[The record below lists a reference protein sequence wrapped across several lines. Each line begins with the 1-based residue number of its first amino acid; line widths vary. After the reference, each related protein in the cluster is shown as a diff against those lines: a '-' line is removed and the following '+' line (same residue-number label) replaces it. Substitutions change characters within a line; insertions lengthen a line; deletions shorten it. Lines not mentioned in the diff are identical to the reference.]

1 VPIDGDALLRA
12 INPSA
17 EPPSSESLVEAA
29 LQRLL
34 AESALPPV
42 TSGMRR
48 RRASGS
54 PRRRLAL
61 AGGLLVAAAAAFAAI
76 NLPSGSSPT
85 VGVDNAFAKGVIAR
99 AAGLAGGAHDGVLHI
114 DMLVTQTSANHS
126 ANARYRVE
134 SWTQLAAPHG
144 FWETIHS
151 GSDVTT
157 TTVIGDHV
165 ESYDSATNT
174 LSGGAKQIGGPR
186 DVLFDPAY
194 HAALTVLYP
203 HEVGAG
209 EHLPRSFSQLITRLI
224 RSPHV
229 TVQRNAHVDGR
240 SAIKITA
247 LRGRAML
254 YVHPRSY
261 RPLGFVT
268 MGDPGANPQSI
279 VSVTMRFRA
288 YGRLP
293 LGSVSPPDLQRLHPT
308 AKLAS

>member
-1 VPIDGDALLRA
+1 MSRRSVPIDGDALMRA
-12 INPSA
+12 INPST
-17 EPPSSESLVEAA
+17 EPPSSEALVEAA

-34 AESALPPV
+34 GESALPPV
-42 TSGMRR
+42 TTGMRH

-61 AGGLLVAAAAAFAAI
+61 AGGLLVAAAVVAFAAI

-99 AAGLAGGAHDGVLHI
+99 ASGFAGGAHDGVLHI

-165 ESYDSATNT
+165 ESVRLGHEHAVWRGKADRRPARRAVRPGISRGADRAVSA
-174 LSGGAKQIGGPR
+174 
-186 DVLFDPAY
+186 
-194 HAALTVLYP
+194 
-203 HEVGAG
+203 
-209 EHLPRSFSQLITRLI
+209 
-224 RSPHV
+224 
-229 TVQRNAHVDGR
+229 
-240 SAIKITA
+240 
-247 LRGRAML
+247 
-254 YVHPRSY
+254 
-261 RPLGFVT
+261 
-268 MGDPGANPQSI
+268 
-279 VSVTMRFRA
+279 
-288 YGRLP
+288 
-293 LGSVSPPDLQRLHPT
+293 
-308 AKLAS
+308 